1 MAAKG
6 KAQRGYISRRP
17 VNSDVMFL
25 SMETNLDKNLSE
37 LERDLWGAPEFD
49 SHVVTECHRLRF
61 VALKD
66 FTIEDLRLMIGQ
78 NIGLDY
84 LVPLALEHL
93 ETNPLVAGDFYPGD
107 LLKNVIGVPKSFWI
121 EHSDLR
127 LRLASIVE
135 TALRRIGS
143 NATDVDDDLTHQ
155 LNAFFDET

>member
-1 MAAKG
+1 LNADRASQL
-6 KAQRGYISRRP
+6 KAS
-17 VNSDVMFL
+17 VMFL
-25 SMETNLDKNLSE
+25 SMVTNLDKNLSE
-37 LERDLWGAPEFD
+37 LERDVWDSPEFD

-93 ETNPLVAGDFYPGD
+93 ETNPLIGGDLYPGD
-107 LLKNVIGVPKSFWI
+107 LLKNVIGIPKTFWT
-121 EHSDLR
+121 EHFDLR
-127 LRLASIVE
+127 VRMVPIAQ

-143 NATDVDDDLTHQ
+143 IDTAIDDGLTRQ
-155 LNAFFDET
+155 LNAFSDET